1 MCNTLGDV
9 FLSSLA
15 MLDYFYSHSDI
26 CLLVL
31 LSNKK
36 RQHIPLPSKYVPP
49 FCKPSAT
56 PSALC
61 FGTRC
66 SLRQKK
72 YHTIG
77 GNHSAFAFA
86 NIVQSLDINKRCGEN
101 VACVGCV
108 FLSFTLAVCAIY
120 LCDKRSCFREIK
132 TYRICQS
139 NIPLKP

>member
-1 MCNTLGDV
+1 MRNTLGDV

-101 VACVGCV
+101 VCVCGVCFFCPSLWRYAQYIFV
-108 FLSFTLAVCAIY
+108 TSGAVSVKSKLIEY
-120 LCDKRSCFREIK
+120 VSQIFH
-132 TYRICQS
+132 
-139 NIPLKP
+139 